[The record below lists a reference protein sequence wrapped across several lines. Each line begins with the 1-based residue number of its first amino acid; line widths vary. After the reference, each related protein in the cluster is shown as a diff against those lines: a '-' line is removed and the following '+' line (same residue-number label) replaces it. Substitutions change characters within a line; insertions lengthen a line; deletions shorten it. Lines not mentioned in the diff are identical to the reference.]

1 MTLIELI
8 GTSTLSLV
16 QHTKH
21 ISANIPLHYFTKGGS
36 GAEPPKN
43 FWGVNKPP
51 PLIKENFEI
60 LKNRVNN
67 PPLIKKF
74 FEFSLDF
81 VRQKVIP
88 KY

>member
-43 FWGVNKPP
+43 FWGVNKTP
-51 PLIKENFEI
+51 PLIKENFFGEGGG
-60 LKNRVNN
+60 
-67 PPLIKKF
+67 LINDPVYHNEKI
-74 FEFSLDF
+74 S
-81 VRQKVIP
+81 IS
-88 KY
+88 